1 MQSKTKLPKNQLIY
15 FPNADKKNHEKW
27 HKGRDLMDFPKPYR
41 MLLFGSPNSGK
52 TNFIFNIIML
62 AEPAFDKIYILHPD
76 PDSQEYAMLKDHVEM
91 LTEIPDKLFC
101 DPKLKN
107 LLILDDI
114 EYKNLSKIDKANFDR
129 LSGYTSTHRNC
140 SLLITSQDA
149 INVPASVRRNTSIF
163 ILYKNVPDLNSLAQV
178 ATKVGLS
185 ADKLFSIFDTCMEG
199 QRDSLC
205 IDLTAESPAKM
216 RVNGYKKIIEVSD
229 EIKKNRN
236 AKYELE

>member
-1 MQSKTKLPKNQLIY
+1 MSKKNKLPAELIY
-15 FPNADKKNHEKW
+15 LPNSDKLSHEKW
-27 HKGRDLMDFPKPYR
+27 YKGRDLLNFPKPYR

-52 TNFIFNIIML
+52 TNFIMNVVMRADPPFQ
-62 AEPAFDKIYILHPD
+62 KIYILHPD
-76 PDSQEYAMLKDHVEM
+76 PESKEYSMLGDHVEM
-91 LTEIPDKLFC
+91 LEEIPDKLFC

-114 EYKNLSKIDKANFDR
+114 EYKNLSKEHKASFDR

-163 ILYKNVPDLNSLAQV
+163 VLYKNVPDLNSLAQV

-185 ADKLFSIFDTCMEG
+185 ADKLFSIFETCMHN

-216 RVNGYKKIIEVSD
+216 RVNGYKKIREVS
-229 EIKKNRN
+229 EGVSKKRN
-236 AKYELE
+236 AKYELN